1 MSTWIILIALFFLLC
16 LIVFQYFIDTAP
28 EYKELEDGTL
38 VPVEKSKTIP
48 TNDGD
53 ILIRKKKITR
63 VRRKISIIKE
73 EEVLAE
79 G

>member
-1 MSTWIILIALFFLLC
+1 MSTWIIILALFLLAC
-16 LIVFQYFIDTAP
+16 LVVFQYFIETAP

-48 TNDGD
+48 VNNGD
-53 ILIRKKKITR
+53 ILTRKKITQ
-63 VRRKISIIKE
+63 VRRKIKIIKE
-73 EEVLAE
+73 EEVLTE